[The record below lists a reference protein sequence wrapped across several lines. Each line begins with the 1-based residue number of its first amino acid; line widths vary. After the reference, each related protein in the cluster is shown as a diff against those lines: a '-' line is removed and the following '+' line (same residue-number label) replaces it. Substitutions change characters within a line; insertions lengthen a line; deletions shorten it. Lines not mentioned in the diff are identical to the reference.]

1 MIDQKFK
8 LIACYITTGYEVD
21 EDIVFTI
28 RKSINYIKSFHIFTD
43 IIESNEISPNIE
55 KLIQILKP
63 EGEFLE
69 TNVKCFTRPSYS
81 VVNRTYL
88 NTINISIFDQNKNL
102 IQFEEPPVIKLHF
115 IKTK

>member
-1 MIDQKFK
+1 MYYWIIF
-8 LIACYITTGYEVD
+8 
-21 EDIVFTI
+21 
-28 RKSINYIKSFHIFTD
+28 YIKSLYIFTD
-43 IIESNEISPNIE
+43 IIESNEISPNKE
-55 KLIQILKP
+55 KLIQIIKT

-88 NTINISIFDQNKNL
+88 NTINISIFDQNRN
-102 IQFEEPPVIKLHF
+102 IVQFEESPVIKLHF